1 MFYIEGNY
9 QKCSTCGIY
18 ADDGGL
24 SEDEDKF
31 TCHDCLDLKQ
41 DKKGEW

>member
-24 SEDEDKF
+24 SEGKF

-41 DKKGEW
+41 DKKGE